1 MKNTT
6 KKVVI
11 LENITSPYIQQAIIV
26 LNDYNPSMESKII
39 TDAEKIVNDYLS
51 KTTFPEKDTKIYYNN
66 TLIKKKKRHCAAIFT
81 AVMIVLSS
89 ATAGYFLANI
99 FKP

>member
-11 LENITSPYIQQAIIV
+11 LDNITSPYIHQAIIV

-39 TDAEKIVNDYLS
+39 TDAEKIVNEYLS
-51 KTTFPEKDTKIYYNN
+51 KTDFTEKDTKIYYNN
-66 TLIKKKKRHCAAIFT
+66 SSLKKKKRHGTAFLT
-81 AVMIVLSS
+81 AVLIVLSS

-99 FKP
+99 F